1 MSLKPFCRDDS
12 SNRDEYSPRTLMLS
26 GPKGT
31 EEELISQCSICG
43 RTEALFNLPGTTE
56 KFCWGC
62 SADFATI
69 ILLTTE
75 IDSARLAGVSTDDL
89 QSELCDI
96 SRRMLN
102 RSQSAEWG

>member
-1 MSLKPFCRDDS
+1 
-12 SNRDEYSPRTLMLS
+12 MLS

-43 RTEALFNLPGTTE
+43 RTEALFDLPGTTE

-69 ILLTTE
+69 IVLTDA
-75 IDSARLAGVSTDDL
+75 IDSATLAGVSTDDL

-96 SRRMLN
+96 SRRMLD
-102 RSQSAEWG
+102 RSQSVELGND

>member
-1 MSLKPFCRDDS
+1 
-12 SNRDEYSPRTLMLS
+12 MLS
-26 GPKGT
+26 DPKGT
-31 EEELISQCSICG
+31 KGELISQCSICG
-43 RTEALFNLPGTTE
+43 RMEASFHLPGTTE

-69 ILLTTE
+69 IVLADA
-75 IDSARLAGVSTDDL
+75 IDSATLAGVSTDDL

-102 RSQSAEWG
+102 RSQSADLGND

>member
-1 MSLKPFCRDDS
+1 
-12 SNRDEYSPRTLMLS
+12 MLS

-31 EEELISQCSICG
+31 EEALAAKCSICG
-43 RTEALFNLPGTTE
+43 RMEASFDLPGTTE

-69 ILLTTE
+69 IVLTDA
-75 IDSARLAGVSTDDL
+75 IDSATLAGVSTDDL

-102 RSQSAEWG
+102 RAQSAELGND

>member
-1 MSLKPFCRDDS
+1 
-12 SNRDEYSPRTLMLS
+12 MLS

-43 RTEALFNLPGTTE
+43 RMEASFDLPGTTE

-69 ILLTTE
+69 IVLIDA
-75 IDSARLAGVSTDDL
+75 IDSATLAGASTDDL
-89 QSELCDI
+89 QSELCDL
-96 SRRMLN
+96 SRRMLD
-102 RSQSAEWG
+102 RSQSAELEND

>member
-1 MSLKPFCRDDS
+1 
-12 SNRDEYSPRTLMLS
+12 MLS

-43 RTEALFNLPGTTE
+43 RKEALFDLPGTTE

-69 ILLTTE
+69 IVLTAE
-75 IDSARLAGVSTDDL
+75 IDSATLQEFLLTICDRSFAISADGCWIDL
-89 QSELCDI
+89 NL
-96 SRRMLN
+96 
-102 RSQSAEWG
+102 RSWDND